1 MVYGFDYTATIWE
14 QKSVWV
20 GSWAPIVETF
30 QDRYSGTSPL
40 GFAYTNVAKRDATSR
55 WGTWE
60 ALAPSTADLR
70 KDFESFTI
78 AYLNPNDTWI
88 VTS

>member
-1 MVYGFDYTATIWE
+1 MPQKPATRGAGFW
-14 QKSVWV
+14 S
-20 GSWAPIVETF
+20 PIVETL
-30 QDRYSGTSPL
+30 QDRYSGTSSL
-40 GFAYTNVAKRDATSR
+40 GFAYANLAPCFAESG
-55 WGTWE
+55 WGAWE
-60 ALAPSTADLR
+60 ALAPATSHLQ